1 MATSTVTFDFEV
13 FDSIDHLSAEDKALL
28 ESARMVT
35 QKAYAPYSE
44 FLVGAVAKL
53 VNGEVVKG
61 TNQENAS
68 YPVGMCAERALL
80 AATAMLDTNIAI
92 QTMAIAYHNLNGE
105 SDKPVSPCGMCRQS
119 LHEYEERTKHPM
131 RLVLS
136 GMSGKVYIIER
147 AGLLLPLSFGSDNLK
162 K

>member
-1 MATSTVTFDFEV
+1 MTTSTVTFDFEV
-13 FDSIDHLSAEDKALL
+13 FDSIDQLSSDDNALL
-28 ESARMVT
+28 ESARTVT

-53 VNGEVVKG
+53 VDGKILKG

-80 AATAMLDTNIAI
+80 ASTAMLDSNIAI
-92 QTMAIAYHNLNGE
+92 QTMAIAYHNLNGD

-119 LHEYEERTKHPM
+119 LHEYEERTKQPI
-131 RLVLS
+131 RLILS
-136 GMSGKVYIIER
+136 GMSGNVYIIER
-147 AGLLLPLSFGSDNLK
+147 AGLLLPLSFGSNNLIK
-162 K
+162 